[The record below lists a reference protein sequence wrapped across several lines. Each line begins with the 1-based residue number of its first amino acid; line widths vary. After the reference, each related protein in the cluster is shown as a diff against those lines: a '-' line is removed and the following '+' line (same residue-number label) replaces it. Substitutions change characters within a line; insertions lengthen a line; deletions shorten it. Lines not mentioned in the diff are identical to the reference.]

1 MDFPNNWQP
10 ISREELPMN
19 RCNVC
24 LLPIEKDDPKSPW
37 THVSPHDAMRCP
49 SKEGPKPVEAPQDH
63 HPHFDRKFG
72 SKGKVR
78 DMSETHEFIGNDA
91 GFWCFYEYLGCKQC
105 GLDRSDKLHQP
116 PPSKPV
122 APQEIDPAV
131 KLLADVMH
139 LWVDG
144 YICKAPNSLAPSS
157 IASHVFNE
165 IESLLA
171 THRITVDYSG
181 WAMEPKPA
189 PRDEQTFEEWWDEFR
204 EKLPKTTELLRMA
217 SFCQIAEAAWNAAK
231 PTPTQI
237 EAMPKPLDVVNRIR
251 VMGGYF
257 GFTEQQTDDLAEDL
271 EEWLAKKIEEKAP
284 QEPACPMTVGNWT
297 VEEWKAAEARVFAKR
312 VLYNPDSLSAIYKDI
327 AINLQAELTRNAS
340 IIVAKGKAL
349 TDLIIWLPAI
359 YYEIGM
365 FRADY
370 RRVNKNDLKM

>member
-49 SKEGPKPVEAPQDH
+49 SKEDFPKPVEAPQDH

-131 KLLADVMH
+131 KLLAVGKARRI
-139 LWVDG
+139 VDLFEVQG
-144 YICKAPNSLAPSS
+144 ESMTNQKTTPVGEVRSPKMEYLALNDSLIRQLRN
-157 IASHVFNE
+157 IAMARARGNGLTEQHWAHDTMLGVLDRLDAALQLIAG
-165 IESLLA
+165 IESALA
-171 THRITVDYSG
+171 ADGVAEDALSV
-181 WAMEPKPA
+181 
-189 PRDEQTFEEWWDEFR
+189 
-204 EKLPKTTELLRMA
+204 EK
-217 SFCQIAEAAWNAAK
+217 AAHEVTKKALEMAAK
-231 PTPTQI
+231 CSSLPVTERQKQAVDALVAGWIQAAFFAI
-237 EAMPKPLDVVNRIR
+237 ES
-251 VMGGYF
+251 
-257 GFTEQQTDDLAEDL
+257 
-271 EEWLAKKIEEKAP
+271 
-284 QEPACPMTVGNWT
+284 
-297 VEEWKAAEARVFAKR
+297 AR
-312 VLYNPDSLSAIYKDI
+312 S
-327 AINLQAELTRNAS
+327 
-340 IIVAKGKAL
+340 AKGETK
-349 TDLIIWLPAI
+349 
-359 YYEIGM
+359 
-365 FRADY
+365 
-370 RRVNKNDLKM
+370 